1 MLVVSNRKT
10 NRPIS
15 IDHFNFFEANKTLK
29 IAICIF
35 LAVSTFAVYSQVQD
49 HEFINYDDDKYVT
62 NNEYVKAGFTRDSV
76 GWALTTS
83 YNSNWHPMTWLSH
96 MLDAQ
101 LFGPNSKGHH
111 LTNLLF
117 HIANVLLLFL
127 VLLRMTGALWQSGFV
142 AALFALH
149 PLNVESVAWVAE
161 RKNVLSTFFWL
172 LTMWAYIR
180 YAQKTN
186 LKRYSL
192 VILFFAMGL
201 MSKPM
206 LVTLPFVLLLLDYW
220 PLRRLQSDRR
230 TAISRLVYEKIP
242 LLVLVAGSVVTT
254 LTVQKMGG
262 ALGSLNAFPIQERV
276 INALVSYW
284 LYLQKMIWP
293 GGLAIFYAH
302 PENTLSVWK
311 GLATAALLALV
322 TTAAIRLAR
331 RAPYFAVG
339 WFWYLGTLIPVI
351 QLVQTGSI
359 AMADRYAY
367 VPLIGI
373 FIIIAWGLPEL
384 LAKWRLRS
392 RILTIAAGIWISTLM
407 LMTWNQVSHWK
418 NSITIFSHAIEV
430 TDIEYPDFLLAHNNL
445 ANALLAEGRT
455 GKAISHYK
463 MAINLMP
470 DYAVNHSHLANALFA
485 EQKTEEAISHFKMAI
500 ELMPDYAIAHNNL
513 GTVLLA
519 EQKTEEAISHY
530 KTAVKL
536 LPDYATAHY
545 NLGFALMKEKKTG
558 EAIFHFKMAI
568 QLEPNN
574 TNAHSNLGNALLAEQ
589 KTKEAISHYKIAIN
603 LKPDNPLALQNFKMA
618 LLRLAEKKKSLQ
630 TP

>member
-1 MLVVSNRKT
+1 
-10 NRPIS
+10 
-15 IDHFNFFEANKTLK
+15 LK

-470 DYAVNHSHLANALFA
+470 DYAVNHNHLANALFA

>member
-1 MLVVSNRKT
+1 
-10 NRPIS
+10 
-15 IDHFNFFEANKTLK
+15 LK

-49 HEFINYDDDKYVT
+49 HDFINYDDDKYVT

-470 DYAVNHSHLANALFA
+470 DYAVNHNHLANALFA

-603 LKPDNPLALQNFKMA
+603 LKPDNPLVLQNFKMA

>member
-1 MLVVSNRKT
+1 
-10 NRPIS
+10 
-15 IDHFNFFEANKTLK
+15 LK

-470 DYAVNHSHLANALFA
+470 DYAVNHNHLANALFA

-603 LKPDNPLALQNFKMA
+603 LKPDNPLVLQNFKMA

>member
-1 MLVVSNRKT
+1 LLVVSNRKT

-470 DYAVNHSHLANALFA
+470 DYAVNHNHLANALFA

-603 LKPDNPLALQNFKMA
+603 LKPDN
-618 LLRLAEKKKSLQ
+618 
-630 TP
+630 

>member
-1 MLVVSNRKT
+1 M
-10 NRPIS
+10 
-15 IDHFNFFEANKTLK
+15 K

-62 NNEYVKAGFTRDSV
+62 NNEYVKAGFTRDSA

-470 DYAVNHSHLANALFA
+470 DYAVNHNHLANALFA

>member
-1 MLVVSNRKT
+1 M
-10 NRPIS
+10 
-15 IDHFNFFEANKTLK
+15 K

-470 DYAVNHSHLANALFA
+470 D
-485 EQKTEEAISHFKMAI
+485 
-500 ELMPDYAIAHNNL
+500 
-513 GTVLLA
+513 
-519 EQKTEEAISHY
+519 
-530 KTAVKL
+530 
-536 LPDYATAHY
+536 
-545 NLGFALMKEKKTG
+545 
-558 EAIFHFKMAI
+558 
-568 QLEPNN
+568 
-574 TNAHSNLGNALLAEQ
+574 
-589 KTKEAISHYKIAIN
+589 
-603 LKPDNPLALQNFKMA
+603 
-618 LLRLAEKKKSLQ
+618 
-630 TP
+630 

>member
-1 MLVVSNRKT
+1 LLVVSNRKT

-603 LKPDNPLALQNFKMA
+603 LKPDNPLVLQNFKMA

>member
-1 MLVVSNRKT
+1 M
-10 NRPIS
+10 
-15 IDHFNFFEANKTLK
+15 K

-470 DYAVNHSHLANALFA
+470 DYAVNHNHLANALFA

-568 QLEPNN
+568 QLEPNS

>member
-1 MLVVSNRKT
+1 M
-10 NRPIS
+10 
-15 IDHFNFFEANKTLK
+15 K

-339 WFWYLGTLIPVI
+339 WFWYLGTLLPVI

-392 RILTIAAGIWISTLM
+392 RILTIAAGIWIPTLM

-470 DYAVNHSHLANALFA
+470 DYAVNHNHLANALFA

>member
-1 MLVVSNRKT
+1 M
-10 NRPIS
+10 
-15 IDHFNFFEANKTLK
+15 K

-186 LKRYSL
+186 LKRYGL

-470 DYAVNHSHLANALFA
+470 DYAVNHNHLANALFA

>member
-1 MLVVSNRKT
+1 M
-10 NRPIS
+10 
-15 IDHFNFFEANKTLK
+15 K

-470 DYAVNHSHLANALFA
+470 DYAVNHNHLANALFA

-500 ELMPDYAIAHNNL
+500 ELM
-513 GTVLLA
+513 
-519 EQKTEEAISHY
+519 
-530 KTAVKL
+530 
-536 LPDYATAHY
+536 PDYATAHY

-603 LKPDNPLALQNFKMA
+603 LKPDNPLVLQNFKMA

>member
-1 MLVVSNRKT
+1 M
-10 NRPIS
+10 
-15 IDHFNFFEANKTLK
+15 K

-101 LFGPNSKGHH
+101 LFGPNSKGHN

-192 VILFFAMGL
+192 VILFVAMGL

-470 DYAVNHSHLANALFA
+470 DYAVNHNHLANALFA

-603 LKPDNPLALQNFKMA
+603 LKPDNPLVLQNFKMA

>member
-1 MLVVSNRKT
+1 LLVVSNRKT

-470 DYAVNHSHLANALFA
+470 DYAVNHNHLANALFA

-603 LKPDNPLALQNFKMA
+603 LKPDNPLVLQNFKMA

>member
-1 MLVVSNRKT
+1 M
-10 NRPIS
+10 
-15 IDHFNFFEANKTLK
+15 K

-603 LKPDNPLALQNFKMA
+603 LKPDNPLVLQNFKMA

>member
-1 MLVVSNRKT
+1 M
-10 NRPIS
+10 
-15 IDHFNFFEANKTLK
+15 K

-96 MLDAQ
+96 VLDAQ

-470 DYAVNHSHLANALFA
+470 DYAVNHNHLANALFA

>member
-1 MLVVSNRKT
+1 M
-10 NRPIS
+10 
-15 IDHFNFFEANKTLK
+15 K

-470 DYAVNHSHLANALFA
+470 DYAVNHNHLANALFA

-500 ELMPDYAIAHNNL
+500 ELMPDYASAHNNL
-513 GTVLLA
+513 GTGLLA

-603 LKPDNPLALQNFKMA
+603 LKPDNPLVLQNFKMA

>member
-1 MLVVSNRKT
+1 M
-10 NRPIS
+10 
-15 IDHFNFFEANKTLK
+15 K

-96 MLDAQ
+96 MLDAE

-470 DYAVNHSHLANALFA
+470 DYAVNHNHLANALFA

>member
-470 DYAVNHSHLANALFA
+470 DYAVNHNHLANALF
-485 EQKTEEAISHFKMAI
+485 
-500 ELMPDYAIAHNNL
+500 
-513 GTVLLA
+513 A

-603 LKPDNPLALQNFKMA
+603 LKPDNPLVLQNFKMA

>member
-1 MLVVSNRKT
+1 
-10 NRPIS
+10 
-15 IDHFNFFEANKTLK
+15 LK

>member
-1 MLVVSNRKT
+1 M
-10 NRPIS
+10 
-15 IDHFNFFEANKTLK
+15 K

-470 DYAVNHSHLANALFA
+470 DYAVNHNHLANALFA

-603 LKPDNPLALQNFKMA
+603 LKPDNPLVLQNFKMA

>member
-1 MLVVSNRKT
+1 
-10 NRPIS
+10 
-15 IDHFNFFEANKTLK
+15 LK

-35 LAVSTFAVYSQVQD
+35 LAVSTFAVYAQVQD

-392 RILTIAAGIWISTLM
+392 RILAIAAGICIPTLM

-430 TDIEYPDFLLAHNNL
+430 TDIEYPDFLLVHNNL
-445 ANALLAEGRT
+445 ANALLAEGKT
-455 GKAISHYK
+455 GKAVSHYK
-463 MAINLMP
+463 MAIDLMP
-470 DYAVNHSHLANALFA
+470 DYAVNHNHLANALFA

-500 ELMPDYAIAHNNL
+500 DLIPDYAIAHNNL

-519 EQKTEEAISHY
+519 TQKTEEAISH
-530 KTAVKL
+530 
-536 LPDYATAHY
+536 
-545 NLGFALMKEKKTG
+545 
-558 EAIFHFKMAI
+558 FKMAI
-568 QLEPNN
+568 ELMPNN
-574 TNAHSNLGNALLAEQ
+574 TNAHINLGNALLAKQ
-589 KTKEAISHYKIAIN
+589 KTKEAISHYKIAIK

>member
-1 MLVVSNRKT
+1 M
-10 NRPIS
+10 
-15 IDHFNFFEANKTLK
+15 K

-62 NNEYVKAGFTRDSV
+62 NNGYVKAGFPRDSV

-186 LKRYSL
+186 LKRYGL

-430 TDIEYPDFLLAHNNL
+430 TDIKYPDFLLAHNNL

-603 LKPDNPLALQNFKMA
+603 LKPDNPLVLQNFKMA

>member
-1 MLVVSNRKT
+1 M
-10 NRPIS
+10 
-15 IDHFNFFEANKTLK
+15 K

-392 RILTIAAGIWISTLM
+392 RILTIAAGIWIPTLM

-430 TDIEYPDFLLAHNNL
+430 TDIEYPNFLLAHNNL

-470 DYAVNHSHLANALFA
+470 DYAVNHNHLANALFA

-500 ELMPDYAIAHNNL
+500 ELMPDYAFDHNNL

>member
-1 MLVVSNRKT
+1 M
-10 NRPIS
+10 
-15 IDHFNFFEANKTLK
+15 K

>member
-1 MLVVSNRKT
+1 M
-10 NRPIS
+10 
-15 IDHFNFFEANKTLK
+15 K

-470 DYAVNHSHLANALFA
+470 DYAVNHNHLANALFA

-558 EAIFHFKMAI
+558 EAVFHFKMAI

>member
-1 MLVVSNRKT
+1 M
-10 NRPIS
+10 
-15 IDHFNFFEANKTLK
+15 K

-186 LKRYSL
+186 LKRYGL

-407 LMTWNQVSHWK
+407 LMTWNQVRHWK

-470 DYAVNHSHLANALFA
+470 DYAVNHNHLANALFA

-603 LKPDNPLALQNFKMA
+603 LKPDNPLVLQNFKMA

>member
-1 MLVVSNRKT
+1 M
-10 NRPIS
+10 
-15 IDHFNFFEANKTLK
+15 K

-35 LAVSTFAVYSQVQD
+35 LAISTFAVYSQVQD

-83 YNSNWHPMTWLSH
+83 YNSNWHPMTWFSH

-101 LFGPNSKGHH
+101 LFGPNPKGHH

-392 RILTIAAGIWISTLM
+392 RILTITAGIWIPTLM

-430 TDIEYPDFLLAHNNL
+430 TDIAYPDFLLAHNNL

-470 DYAVNHSHLANALFA
+470 DYAVNHNHLANALF
-485 EQKTEEAISHFKMAI
+485 
-500 ELMPDYAIAHNNL
+500 
-513 GTVLLA
+513 A

>member
-1 MLVVSNRKT
+1 M
-10 NRPIS
+10 
-15 IDHFNFFEANKTLK
+15 K

-470 DYAVNHSHLANALFA
+470 DYAVNHNHLANALFA
-485 EQKTEEAISHFKMAI
+485 ELNTEEAISHFKMAI
-500 ELMPDYAIAHNNL
+500 ELMPDYAFSHNNL
-513 GTVLLA
+513 ATALFA

-603 LKPDNPLALQNFKMA
+603 LKPDNPLVLQNFKMA

>member
-470 DYAVNHSHLANALFA
+470 DYAVNHNHLANALFA

-603 LKPDNPLALQNFKMA
+603 LKPDNPLVLQNFKMA

>member
-1 MLVVSNRKT
+1 M
-10 NRPIS
+10 
-15 IDHFNFFEANKTLK
+15 K

-545 NLGFALMKEKKTG
+545 NLGFALMKGKKTG

-568 QLEPNN
+568 QLKPNN

>member
-1 MLVVSNRKT
+1 M
-10 NRPIS
+10 
-15 IDHFNFFEANKTLK
+15 K

-186 LKRYSL
+186 LKRYGL

-500 ELMPDYAIAHNNL
+500 ELMPDYA
-513 GTVLLA
+513 
-519 EQKTEEAISHY
+519 
-530 KTAVKL
+530 
-536 LPDYATAHY
+536 TAHY

>member
-1 MLVVSNRKT
+1 M
-10 NRPIS
+10 
-15 IDHFNFFEANKTLK
+15 K

-470 DYAVNHSHLANALFA
+470 DYAVNHNHLANALF
-485 EQKTEEAISHFKMAI
+485 
-500 ELMPDYAIAHNNL
+500 
-513 GTVLLA
+513 A

>member
-1 MLVVSNRKT
+1 M
-10 NRPIS
+10 
-15 IDHFNFFEANKTLK
+15 K

-430 TDIEYPDFLLAHNNL
+430 TDIEYPNFLLAHNNL

-470 DYAVNHSHLANALFA
+470 DYAVNHNHLANALFA

-603 LKPDNPLALQNFKMA
+603 LKPDNPLVLQNFKMA

>member
-1 MLVVSNRKT
+1 
-10 NRPIS
+10 
-15 IDHFNFFEANKTLK
+15 LK

-470 DYAVNHSHLANALFA
+470 DYAVNHNHLANALFA
-485 EQKTEEAISHFKMAI
+485 EQKTEEATSHFKMAI

>member
-1 MLVVSNRKT
+1 M
-10 NRPIS
+10 
-15 IDHFNFFEANKTLK
+15 K

-62 NNEYVKAGFTRDSV
+62 NNEYVKAGFTRDSD

-470 DYAVNHSHLANALFA
+470 DYAVNHNHLANALFA

>member
-1 MLVVSNRKT
+1 M
-10 NRPIS
+10 
-15 IDHFNFFEANKTLK
+15 K

-192 VILFFAMGL
+192 VVLFFAMGL

-470 DYAVNHSHLANALFA
+470 DYAVNHNHLANALFA

-603 LKPDNPLALQNFKMA
+603 LKPDNPLVLQNFKMA